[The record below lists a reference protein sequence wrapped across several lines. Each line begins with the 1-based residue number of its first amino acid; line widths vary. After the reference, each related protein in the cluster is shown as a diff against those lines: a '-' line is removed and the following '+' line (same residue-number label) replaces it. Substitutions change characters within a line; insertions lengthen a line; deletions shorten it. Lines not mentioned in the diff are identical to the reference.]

1 MNFSLAS
8 GRRDLHVGIA
18 DALLLADGTSI
29 PVRLSDE
36 PLANATDTVLVRCV
50 EDLATLARLSD
61 FPNVANLLRA
71 EKQLQW
77 LAERKAELA
86 EKLSDGVY
94 VFGAYKVGGYI
105 AVQAAKVGIKVVGFL
120 DNDLA
125 KKGTMLD
132 GLEVFHPSEV
142 DLSAYPI
149 VVGSGRYSNQI
160 IDQLASTGALVL
172 NLIEFFYAGDLAHG
186 REKLFAS
193 IVHQP
198 LQEVYRYLSIFLQ
211 FADERSRHVFNG
223 LIGMRT
229 TLSIESAA
237 TTKSPFQDEYF
248 EAEFVSPE
256 AASHFVD
263 AGAYT
268 GDTLASLESHFGPV
282 KQAYLF
288 EPELPPYYEALKR
301 FSDRKEVLVFN
312 MGLDAEPSRCN
323 YRPELTCDSL
333 AEIRGP
339 ISPDVVSFIQGMPLD
354 RLVQGRVGLFKL
366 DIEGME
372 AQALMGA
379 TETIRRE
386 KPVLAVCAYHR
397 ADDYWKL
404 IDVVTSIRP
413 DYKIAIRHYADILHD
428 ISLYFY

>member
-1 MNFSLAS
+1 MSYSLAS
-8 GRRDLHVGIA
+8 GRSELLVGID
-18 DALLLADGTSI
+18 DALLLPGGVSI

-36 PLANATDTVLVRCV
+36 PLANATDAVLVRASA
-50 EDLATLARLSD
+50 DLATLARLPEFSH
-61 FPNVANLLRA
+61 VAGLLRA
-71 EKQLQW
+71 EQQLQW
-77 LAERKAELA
+77 LAKRKAELV
-86 EKLSDGVY
+86 ERLSAGIY
-94 VFGAYKVGGYI
+94 IFGAYKVGGYI
-105 AVQAAKVGIKVVGFL
+105 AVQAAKAGIEIIGFL
-120 DNDLA
+120 DNDLK
-125 KKGTMLD
+125 KKGTVLD
-132 GLEVFHPSEV
+132 GIKVFHPSDV
-142 DLSAYPI
+142 DLRQYPV

-160 IDQLASTGALVL
+160 LAQLAPAGAFALNMSEFLYATGS
-172 NLIEFFYAGDLAHG
+172 AHG
-186 REKLFAS
+186 PEKLFS
-193 IVHQP
+193 NVVHQP

-211 FADERSRHVFNG
+211 FADERSRVVFNG

-229 TLSIESAA
+229 TLSIASAVD
-237 TTKSPFQDEYF
+237 TKSAFEDEYF
-248 EAEFVSPE
+248 EKEFVTRE

-268 GDTLASLESHFGPV
+268 GDTLASLERHFGQV

-312 MGLDAEPSRCN
+312 MGLDCEPSRCN

-354 RLVQGRVGLFKL
+354 SLVQGRVGLFKL

-372 AQALMGA
+372 AQALNGAMG
-379 TETIRRE
+379 IIKRD

-404 IDVVTSIRP
+404 IDVVAAMRS
-413 DYKIAIRHYADILHD
+413 DYRIAIRHYADVLHD
-428 ISLYFY
+428 ITLYFY